1 MQSLTGYLS
10 EIVCQAFADQ
20 GFEAAH
26 GRVTRAD
33 RPDLAQFQ
41 CNGAMAAAKKVGQN
55 PRELAQTIADALQ
68 GREELA
74 KVEIAGPGFIN
85 IDLSD
90 TFLNEH
96 TTALATDARGGVPEI
111 SNETVVLDYGGP
123 NVAKPMHAGHLR
135 PAIIGDALRRIM
147 RFAGFETLGDVHLG
161 DWGTHIG
168 MIVSEYMNQ
177 GREDEV
183 LNLDL
188 DDPAQVKAFLD
199 DLGVIYPQASTE
211 CKQDD
216 KRMKQAHRATVKM
229 QNRESPYI
237 DMWRVIRDASVQG
250 IRQDYAN
257 LGVYFDL
264 WKGEADVHDYIA
276 PMVEDLQEQH
286 LVDESEGASVV
297 HVERADDQ
305 KEIPPLI
312 LYKSDGAVMYGT
324 TDLATIVERVQLY
337 NPDRIVY
344 VVDQRQHL
352 HFTQVFRAAYRAGI
366 APESCELTHA
376 GFGTMNGTDGKP
388 FKTRSGGIMRIADMI
403 EMAQERARNR
413 LNDARLAQDMDVQE
427 YNDIA
432 NKVGI
437 AAIKFADL
445 QNQRTSDY
453 ILDLDK
459 MMSFEGKT
467 GPYLM
472 YQVVRIKSLLARAA
486 DKGAVPGDTIQLTE
500 TDRQLALLLAE
511 LPDVLET
518 VCRHYMPHMLCDYA
532 YRLAQTFASFYGA
545 CHILSEDD
553 KKLQASRLLLCRL
566 THDQLERLLNML
578 GIEVPARM

>member
-1 MQSLTGYLS
+1 
-10 EIVCQAFADQ
+10 
-20 GFEAAH
+20 
-26 GRVTRAD
+26 
-33 RPDLAQFQ
+33 
-41 CNGAMAAAKKVGQN
+41 MAAAKKVGQN